1 MGDASSEA
9 VSFSK
14 DAVEVE
20 YDASLD
26 KVTVEFDCT
35 KSEFCKKVSSGC
47 DSYSATFMVRDES
60 TGKDLYAVNV
70 DGKSYSITPLCGSR
84 LKPEYMGS

>member
-1 MGDASSEA
+1 MWNSNHVQLGERAKQGADYFHQDAVSVLEQVVDSSSGDASSEA

-26 KVTVEFDCT
+26 KVTV
-35 KSEFCKKVSSGC
+35 S
-47 DSYSATFMVRDES
+47 
-60 TGKDLYAVNV
+60 
-70 DGKSYSITPLCGSR
+70 
-84 LKPEYMGS
+84 